1 MREYDRLL
9 SKPPESELLL
19 GDTERRS
26 GVYKG
31 VHEHSSTGS
40 TQQGADCGGGGRK
53 SIAKERSLTTPSNTA
68 TECTPATGSMYER
81 ICERS
86 NIRELCGVP

>member
-1 MREYDRLL
+1 MSLPLPAVCTSANIATSEDERSREFGLFIRLP

-26 GVYKG
+26 GVYSE

-40 TQQGADCGGGGRK
+40 TQQETDCGGLVAV
-53 SIAKERSLTTPSNTA
+53 SIMSLRA
-68 TECTPATGSMYER
+68 
-81 ICERS
+81 
-86 NIRELCGVP
+86 